1 MYIEKLHKVLSPIG
15 FYVWKPLNND
25 DIEEQ
30 VDYIHYRLLFNELTK
45 EQNDLIIAA
54 GNLKF
59 VYSIDMN
66 VDIRG
71 KKYLFIRITDFLLN
85 FFLSKLKLIT
95 SGSTLTTLQPRS
107 LNSFVLL
114 PMFAPISNTVE
125 FLLIK
130 PD

>member
-59 VYSIDMN
+59 VYSIDMI
-66 VDIRG
+66 VDSRG
-71 KKYLFIRITDFLLN
+71 KKYLFIKTTDLKNLFMLKDIYMDKLLETN
-85 FFLSKLKLIT
+85 IHLKYINDKINQYT
-95 SGSTLTTLQPRS
+95 
-107 LNSFVLL
+107 
-114 PMFAPISNTVE
+114 
-125 FLLIK
+125 
-130 PD
+130 